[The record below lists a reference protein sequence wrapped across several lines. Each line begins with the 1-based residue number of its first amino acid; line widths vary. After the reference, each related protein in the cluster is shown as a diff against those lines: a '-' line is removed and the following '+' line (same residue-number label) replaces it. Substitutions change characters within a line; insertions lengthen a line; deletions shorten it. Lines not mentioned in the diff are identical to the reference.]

1 MGNRRIMRYL
11 VIKQLL
17 RLWGTLMV
25 FLLMI
30 PVPVSVAGL
39 IVAYNSVNNSGG
51 LPASE
56 QMSGVT
62 ALDLSRGPGI
72 LPNTSGDTYNSRKWT
87 ADSVIDADDFLQWG
101 WSFSPTLN
109 LTDLD
114 IRYDR
119 SGAGPTQLEIRLS
132 INGGT
137 FATIFTDNDISLT
150 GENNFDIDITGFTNV
165 TSATFRLFA
174 FNASATTTAGTFD
187 IENFSTSPNRGI
199 LVNGTPIPEPSTFL
213 LCCLAVFGILGYNF
227 YRRLAAGRRKTEQI
241 TKQLE
246 NNHATG

>member
-1 MGNRRIMRYL
+1 
-11 VIKQLL
+11 
-17 RLWGTLMV
+17 MV

-30 PVPVSVAGL
+30 PVSVSVAGL
-39 IVAYNSVNNSGG
+39 IVAYDSHNNPEGG

-72 LPNTSGDTYNSRKWT
+72 LPNTSGNTYNSRGWT
-87 ADSVIDADDFLQWG
+87 EGSVIDANDFLQWG

-109 LTDLD
+109 LNLTDLD

-119 SGAGPTQLEIRLS
+119 SNTGPTQLEIRLS

-137 FATIFTDNDISLT
+137 FATIFTDNDISSS

-187 IENFSTSPNRGI
+187 IENFSTSPSPNRGI
-199 LVNGTPIPEPSTFL
+199 LVNGTAATPIPEPSTFL

>member
-17 RLWGTLMV
+17 RLCGTLMV

-30 PVPVSVAGL
+30 PVSVSVAGL

-62 ALDLSRGPGI
+62 ALDLSRGLGI
-72 LPNTSGDTYNSRKWT
+72 SRNTGDTYNSRKWT
-87 ADSVIDADDFLQWG
+87 AGSVIDLADFLQWG

-119 SGAGPTQLEIRLS
+119 SSTGPTQLEIRLS

-137 FATIFTDNDISLT
+137 FTTIFTDNDISLT

-174 FNASATTTAGTFD
+174 FNASGTAGTFD

-227 YRRLAAGRRKTEQI
+227 YRRLAEGRRKTEQI